1 MDRIGSVLPMELRLA
16 AFRGQGLDRP
26 GGRLLDLLFS
36 LLVVRGPHDETVP
49 RRTDVLDLY
58 GDVVRLRGGL
68 RQGLLDMDRPV
79 RGEVRRL
86 DIPVD
91 RDVRRDDV
99 LAGDLDERL
108 HPRTLEALALEGALV
123 HHALLERA
131 VERPE
136 GIEEVVPE
144 LLPALIDR
152 LPEALGHDREQVLR
166 LLLVLPFLDLL
177 AALVLVDRLEGE
189 VDVPLVRVHLQDL
202 ADDLLALADVVP
214 DVLDPAGGHLRDV
227 DEALLALVLVQGH
240 ERAEVLHVRHDA
252 DDELAFLGPFVR
264 SRRGRRRSARCHNPR
279 TSRGG
284 TGCWAS
290 GSLVDLHELELLR
303 ADPGAL
309 MGLLAFAAAE
319 PQMDPLR
326 RLLTTLGLRPRE
338 APVPGRD
345 AAESSLSGPEFRPR
359 SILHALDFELH
370 VLVAEG
376 TVTADTLGHLHGIEP
391 NIEKEGIVLLKGC
404 WPPVGSV
411 SGCPPEPDRT
421 RPRAHRPR
429 RIAPRIPGCRR
440 LN

>member
-36 LLVVRGPHDETVP
+36 LLVVRRPHDETVP
-49 RRTDVLDLY
+49 RCTDVLHLDR
-58 GDVVRLRGGL
+58 DAVRLGRGL
-68 RQGLLDMDRPV
+68 RQGFLDMDRPV

-86 DIPVD
+86 DVPVD

-131 VERPE
+131 VQRPE

-152 LPEALGHDREQVLR
+152 FPEALGHNREQVLR

-177 AALVLVDRLEGE
+177 AALVLVDRLEGQ

-240 ERAEVLHVRHDA
+240 EGAEVLHVRHGA
-252 DDELAFLGPFVR
+252 DDELAFVGPLIAT
-264 SRRGRRRSARCHNPR
+264 RRGGLRVRHYSRTPR
-279 TSRGG
+279 TSPRI
-284 TGCWAS
+284 
-290 GSLVDLHELELLR
+290 V
-303 ADPGAL
+303 
-309 MGLLAFAAAE
+309 AF
-319 PQMDPLR
+319 
-326 RLLTTLGLRPRE
+326 
-338 APVPGRD
+338 
-345 AAESSLSGPEFRPR
+345 
-359 SILHALDFELH
+359 
-370 VLVAEG
+370 
-376 TVTADTLGHLHGIEP
+376 
-391 NIEKEGIVLLKGC
+391 
-404 WPPVGSV
+404 PPVGFATV
-411 SGCPPEPDRT
+411 APQTGHRT
-421 RPRAHRPR
+421 TLAARSKTICSLPQSAHFTRRNWLLGFGITCGPPRARTSSRGSLGADGPSCIRGSGTADGSASSASHDPR
-429 RIAPRIPGCRR
+429 
-440 LN
+440 